1 MAIFAAGFRAV
12 DGRCA
17 AVTFLALACGGCGIL
32 LIGVG
37 TLRAPRV
44 GSSDSSVTDRL
55 LFRTFSAARSLR
67 ARREAVSLG
76 CWPEVIRQLSALT
89 AAGIPQNRVWSEL
102 EQAWTSNRGAYL
114 ASSGDRVTRDVVST
128 IGQAARVSE
137 AGMDAVRAL
146 ESTRPQLFSS
156 KAVVDALTATWSVS
170 KQTGSPISEVLVRIA
185 EAVEDDLDAH
195 AAREAAMSGPRAT
208 ARLLSALPLVGL
220 AIGLILD
227 ADPIGVLVGSLW
239 GRVALGLGM
248 VLGATG
254 ALWTR
259 HLVAS
264 ARGTQTTETMDVSP
278 SWGRPVLRLLGWQ
291 GRLERWQS

>member
-1 MAIFAAGFRAV
+1 MTIWL
-12 DGRCA
+12 
-17 AVTFLALACGGCGIL
+17 TACGVCGIIL
-32 LIGVG
+32 MGAGAIL
-37 TLRAPRV
+37 APRV
-44 GSSDSSVTDRL
+44 GSSDSSATKRL
-55 LFRTFSAARSLR
+55 LFRAFSAVRSLR
-67 ARREAVSLG
+67 VRADAVSLG
-76 CWPEVIRQLSALT
+76 CWPEAIRQLSALT

-102 EQAWTSNRGAYL
+102 EQAWTSNRGPYPT
-114 ASSGDRVTRDVVST
+114 SSGDRVARDVVRT

-146 ESTRPQLFSS
+146 EATRPQLFSS
-156 KAVVDALTATWSVS
+156 QAVIDALIATWSVS
-170 KQTGSPISEVLVRIA
+170 KQTGSSISEALVRIA

-239 GRVALGLGM
+239 GRVALGLGT
-248 VLGATG
+248 VLGAAG

-259 HLVAS
+259 RLVAS
-264 ARGTQTTETMDVSP
+264 ARDNRPTESMGASL
-278 SWGRPVLRLLGWQ
+278 SQEMSFLRSRGMKK
-291 GRLERWQS
+291 RRRRWQS